1 MSPPLAGRFFTTEP
15 LENPQMPIYLLLIK
29 GDDTFKAKVLKKNTS
44 NVIDILPLSYSN

>member
-29 GDDTFKAKVLKKNTS
+29 GDDTFKANMTS
-44 NVIDILPLSYSN
+44 MLGDAYLSALC